1 MVYVWDFDIL
11 NLLVIFL
18 NSRFSFNFIR
28 IKKIWFE
35 IGMVNLSGL
44 FIFCIIFKIDLKV
57 FLVFMKLR
65 LNLLFGD
72 IVNRFGILEFYVC
85 IIFN

>member
-57 FLVFMKLR
+57 FKGSFVYSKDKESDVMLVEVKRIWRVL
-65 LNLLFGD
+65 
-72 IVNRFGILEFYVC
+72 
-85 IIFN
+85 